1 MGVFCFRCAMGVDN
15 VAVKKSKKSKNGKKE
30 KREKKK
36 EKRSKGEEASKKRK
50 REKVPATE
58 PTAKKQ
64 KTAQTAS
71 SSAKQIVAYRKENR
85 ISVDTGDHGD
95 DRAPVLSF
103 DECKATFPGT
113 TSLLNSFCKGF
124 TKPTP
129 IQAQCW
135 PIALSGRDLIGIA
148 ETGSGKTLA
157 FLLPGIVKMNAETDE
172 KPRKRQPGILV
183 LAPTRELAMQSDVVC
198 NESSSETGV
207 SSVCIA
213 GGMDRSAQ
221 NMALKRG
228 ARVVVATP
236 GRLISLLET
245 NECDLSRTKYLVL
258 DEADRMLDMGFEPD
272 IKKIMSYLPKKRQ
285 TLMFSATWPEE
296 IRALASQYLK
306 NPTKVIIGSD
316 DLSANV
322 RVTQIV
328 ELIDPRGKD
337 RRLEQLLTQYHKD
350 ECRILIFCLFKKEAA
365 RVERNLYQRGW
376 NVKGIHGDM
385 AQPQRT
391 EAFNAF
397 KDGSI
402 PLLVATDVASR
413 GLDIP
418 NVEYVINYTFPLTI
432 EDYIHRIGRTGRANK
447 SGIAHTLFTV
457 NEKGKAGDLCR
468 ILKEANQKV
477 PAELEKFGPSFKKKK
492 EHAMYG
498 THYAKST
505 DGDDIAQ
512 APTRITFDSDSE

>member
-1 MGVFCFRCAMGVDN
+1 LV
-15 VAVKKSKKSKNGKKE
+15 
-30 KREKKK
+30 
-36 EKRSKGEEASKKRK
+36 
-50 REKVPATE
+50 
-58 PTAKKQ
+58 
-64 KTAQTAS
+64 
-71 SSAKQIVAYRKENR
+71 
-85 ISVDTGDHGD
+85 
-95 DRAPVLSF
+95 
-103 DECKATFPGT
+103 
-113 TSLLNSFCKGF
+113 
-124 TKPTP
+124 
-129 IQAQCW
+129 
-135 PIALSGRDLIGIA
+135 GIA

-157 FLLPGIVKMNAETDE
+157 FLLPGIVKLFAESTT
-172 KPRKRQPGILV
+172 KRRKRQPNILI
-183 LAPTRELAMQSDVVC
+183 LSPTRELAMQSDVVC

-221 NMALKRG
+221 NSALRKG
-228 ARVVVATP
+228 AQVVVATP
-236 GRLISLLET
+236 GRLISLLES
-245 NECDLSRTKYLVL
+245 NECDLSLTSYLVL

-296 IRALASQYLK
+296 IRELASQYLH
-306 NPTKVIIGSD
+306 NPTKVVIGSD
-316 DLSANV
+316 DLSANT

-337 RRLEQLLTQYHKD
+337 RKLEQLLTQYHKD
-350 ECRILIFCLFKKEAA
+350 ENRILIFCLYKKEAA

-385 AQPQRT
+385 AQQQRT
-391 EAFNAF
+391 AAFNSF
-397 KDGSI
+397 KDGSV